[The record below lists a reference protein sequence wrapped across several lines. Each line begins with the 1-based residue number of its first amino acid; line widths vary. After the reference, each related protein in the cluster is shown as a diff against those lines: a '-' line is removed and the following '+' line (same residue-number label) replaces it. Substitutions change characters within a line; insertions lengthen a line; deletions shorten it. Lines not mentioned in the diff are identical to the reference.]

1 MSQSKKVSVSDKE
14 LQEYH
19 QGLLSNYWDLRRS
32 QWWKYHEEIA
42 EAAERAVKAGGE
54 APLEFVGIGM
64 YGVVL
69 CDQHHAYKVSR
80 GKNPRFLG
88 DEAEWLATA
97 SQIREVRPHIATF
110 VDWDKGLGVIT
121 RECVQGR
128 PGGWGAAD
136 KVRAV
141 FSKIEPH
148 MLAAGWG
155 MPEFKE
161 DSVVFDEA
169 GRGKLVDAGSANRIS
184 NRLASY
190 IESVIAK
197 KRPQGESHFEERI
210 QDLAWQLQREL
221 SENPKAIAQG
231 RLEPPLDDRR
241 ARSILEKLYAM
252 GASRS

>member
-1 MSQSKKVSVSDKE
+1 MKKVRISEKE

-32 QWWKYHEEIA
+32 QWWKYHEIIV

-69 CDQHHAYKVSR
+69 CDAHHAYKASR
-80 GKNPRFLG
+80 GANPRFLG

-97 SQIREVRPHIATF
+97 SQMKEVRPYIAAF
-110 VDWDKGLGVIT
+110 VAWDKNLGVIT

-128 PGGWGAAD
+128 PGGWGSAE
-136 KVRAV
+136 KVRAL
-141 FSKIEPH
+141 FSKIEPY

-161 DSVVFDEA
+161 DSIVFDES

-184 NRLASY
+184 NRLAAY
-190 IESVIAK
+190 VESVIEG
-197 KRPQGESHFEERI
+197 KRPQAESHFQERV
-210 QDLAWQLQREL
+210 QDLAWQLEREL
-221 SENPKAIAQG
+221 SENPKAILQG
-231 RLEPPLDDRR
+231 KLEPPLDDRR
-241 ARSILEKLYAM
+241 ARSILEKLYAL
-252 GASRS
+252 GASRY